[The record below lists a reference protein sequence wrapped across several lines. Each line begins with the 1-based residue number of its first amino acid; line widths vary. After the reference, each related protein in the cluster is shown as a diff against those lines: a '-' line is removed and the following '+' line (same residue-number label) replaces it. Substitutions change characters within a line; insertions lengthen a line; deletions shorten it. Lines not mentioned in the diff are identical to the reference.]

1 MTVVDT
7 SLIYAL
13 LDANDNNHQPA
24 VDWYTSVRPA
34 LNTTPLVLAE
44 IDHLAGT
51 RLGPTAQSAFRRDLT
66 SGAYDITWWNEAT
79 DECVAIAEQYR
90 DLQVGLTDASLVAL
104 AARLGTTEIATFD
117 ERHFRVMRPTSGGD
131 AFRLLPADV

>member
-13 LDANDNNHQPA
+13 LDANDNNHRLA
-24 VDWYTSVRPA
+24 VDWYTSTLPA

-44 IDHLAGT
+44 VDHLAGA
-51 RLGPTAQSAFRRDLT
+51 RLGPRAQSAFRHDLT

-79 DECVAIAEQYR
+79 DQCVAIAEQYR

-104 AARLGTTEIATFD
+104 ATRLGTTEIATFD
-117 ERHFRVMRPTSGGD
+117 ERHFRAMRPASGGA
-131 AFRLLPADV
+131 AFRLLPADA

>member
-13 LDANDNNHQPA
+13 LDANDANHRSA

-44 IDHLAGT
+44 VDHLAGA
-51 RLGPTAQSAFRRDLT
+51 RLGATAQSAFRHDLT
-66 SGAYDITWWNEAT
+66 GGAYDITWWNEAT
-79 DECVAIAEQYR
+79 DESVVIAEQYR
-90 DLQVGLTDASLVAL
+90 DLAVGLTDASLVAL

-117 ERHFRVMRPTSGGD
+117 EQHFRAMSPRKGRG
-131 AFRLLPADV
+131 AFRLLPADQ